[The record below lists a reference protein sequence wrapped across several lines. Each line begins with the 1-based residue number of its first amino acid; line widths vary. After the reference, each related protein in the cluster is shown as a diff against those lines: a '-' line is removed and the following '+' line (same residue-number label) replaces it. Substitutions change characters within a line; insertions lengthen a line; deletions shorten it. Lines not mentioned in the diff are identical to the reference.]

1 MAIFITFGLFNLCF
15 KSRTVS
21 ARELTFAGYAGMI
34 RGAVAFALV
43 MKIPH
48 YGGHGCPKNS
58 SIANSNCFGAEEFEM
73 IVTTTIILVIVST
86 VFLSTFMAAFGRL
99 MVPPSNTGTD
109 DHMEFDNGDKID
121 ESHHHVI

>member
-48 YGGHGCPKNS
+48 YGGHGCPKNRS
-58 SIANSNCFGAEEFEM
+58 VANSNKSPFYFTAVKIIASSFLNLSE
-73 IVTTTIILVIVST
+73 TISNDCAFIFI
-86 VFLSTFMAAFGRL
+86 AA
-99 MVPPSNTGTD
+99 
-109 DHMEFDNGDKID
+109 KIK
-121 ESHHHVI
+121 V

>member
-48 YGGHGCPKNS
+48 YGGHGCPKNPS
-58 SIANSNCFGAEEFEM
+58 VANSNCFGTEEFEM
-73 IVTTTIILVIVST
+73 IVTTTIVLVIVST

-99 MVPPSNTGTD
+99 MVPPSKTGTD
-109 DHMEFDNGDKID
+109 DHMEFDNGENKD
-121 ESHHHVI
+121 